1 MKKLVLSV
9 LALVLLAGGIAAVL
23 QSRGK
28 PRKIHAFAVNRTT
41 AAGTADGPTS
51 ILISIGFHRP
61 YTLLS
66 VVRRIAAGACHI
78 AAACL
83 CGPRK
88 SFR

>member
-1 MKKLVLSV
+1 MKKLILSV
-9 LALVLLAGGIAAVL
+9 LALELLAGGIAAVL

-28 PRKIHAFAVNRTT
+28 PCKTRACAVNRTSVT
-41 AAGTADGPTS
+41 GTADGPTS
-51 ILISIGFHRP
+51 VLVSTGFHRP

-66 VVRRIAAGACHI
+66 AVRRVAAAVCHI